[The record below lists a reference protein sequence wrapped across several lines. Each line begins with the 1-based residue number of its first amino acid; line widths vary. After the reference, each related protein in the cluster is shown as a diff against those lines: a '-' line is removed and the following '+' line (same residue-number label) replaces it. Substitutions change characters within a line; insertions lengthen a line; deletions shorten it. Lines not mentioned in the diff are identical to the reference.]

1 MGVDLHFYLRAWKK
15 DGEEIKIQ
23 DYVDL
28 MGEQKSLLSV
38 HDKYTSMAFIH
49 DSDYAYR
56 QVDKTV
62 LNDWVRKSI
71 AELIEDENN
80 DTEEERLNK
89 LFPGEFLYQV
99 NLNEIIKA
107 KWLSQ
112 HVDGYITSDE
122 YAFEE
127 YEEEG
132 LEKNC
137 ISTWYMEDEIDTSS
151 SRFVHVSFDVTD
163 PFAVKRAKLIE
174 EFLRVQKT
182 LKEKADLDEESI
194 QLYMYYN
201 N

>member
-1 MGVDLHFYLRAWKK
+1 MGVDLYFYLRAWKK
-15 DGEEIKIQ
+15 DGKEIKIQ

-127 YEEEG
+127 YEEG

-163 PFAVKRAKLIE
+163 SFAVKRAKLIE

-182 LKEKADLDEESI
+182 LKEKADLDEEST